1 MTRPQGDNLNKLGRS
16 PLGDATYQISR
27 LQDLWFQ
34 TRRFFQCI
42 FLLLR
47 VLHSPPPT
55 GVTSRLCFSDSITF
69 NELFATCWPSGV
81 GDVWVLQRV
90 EYVTPHFLEKQ
101 KYKIKAIKELFE
113 LFKLAKQSCNM

>member
-16 PLGDATYQISR
+16 PLGYATYQISR

-47 VLHSPPPT
+47 VLHSPPT
-55 GVTSRLCFSDSITF
+55 GVTSGLCFSYSITS
-69 NELFATCWPSGV
+69 NELLQHVGHLGV
-81 GDVWVLQRV
+81 GTFGCYSVLSML
-90 EYVTPHFLEKQ
+90 PLIFWKN
-101 KYKIKAIKELFE
+101 KNIKLRLLKWYLNYSNWLNSHVI
-113 LFKLAKQSCNM
+113 